1 MMTMPDRPLDL
12 NTLADILREEGWDV
26 FVAEDVIARR
36 EGPGGVWNVYAD
48 RAGRVR
54 LEVTREAGMP
64 QGRRIT
70 VAGREYRVLR
80 EVNEVINVLTTLGGE
95 NDLPEVLRTFEDIVY
110 RKLWE
115 EPES

>member
-1 MMTMPDRPLDL
+1 MPQRPLNL
-12 NTLADILREEGWDV
+12 NTLADILQGEGWDV

-36 EGPGGVWNVYAD
+36 EDRGGVWNVYAD

-64 QGRRIT
+64 QGRRLQ

-80 EVNEVINVLTTLGGE
+80 EVNEIINVMTTIDE
-95 NDLPEVLRTFEDIVY
+95 EDDLLYVLRVFEDIVW

-115 EPES
+115 GERA